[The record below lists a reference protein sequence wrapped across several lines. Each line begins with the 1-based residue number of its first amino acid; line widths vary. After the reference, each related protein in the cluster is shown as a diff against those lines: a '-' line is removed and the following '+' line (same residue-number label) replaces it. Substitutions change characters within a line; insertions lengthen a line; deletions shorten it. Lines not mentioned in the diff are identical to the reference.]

1 MNCLFLVLLL
11 LCCGN
16 NGNCPADGNCGGGR
30 DDGCREHHHHR
41 HDCERRDSDCGC
53 GGRRDGNNGR
63 CERPQEDTCGCRND
77 FRQEPR
83 FEQRPFM
90 FNQNSDCGCDKP
102 QNNDCN

>member
-16 NGNCPADGNCGGGR
+16 NGCALSDEGCGCGRSGG
-30 DDGCREHHHHR
+30 GCRENNR
-41 HDCERRDSDCGC
+41 DRNRRDSDCGC
-53 GGRRDGNNGR
+53 GRQNGNSGR
-63 CERPQEDTCGCRND
+63 CERPEEDSCGCRND
-77 FRQEPR
+77 FRSEPR

>member
-16 NGNCPADGNCGGGR
+16 NGAGFADGNCGGNSGCGR
-30 DDGCREHHHHR
+30 REQR
-41 HDCERRDSDCGC
+41 RQDRRDSDCGC
-53 GGRRDGNNGR
+53 GRRDGNGGR
-63 CERPQEDTCGCRND
+63 CERPEEDGCGCRND
-77 FRQEPR
+77 FRPEPR

>member
-16 NGNCPADGNCGGGR
+16 NGTGFADGNCGGNSGW
-30 DDGCREHHHHR
+30 
-41 HDCERRDSDCGC
+41 GC
-53 GGRRDGNNGR
+53 GEQRRQGRGGGDWGWGRREGPGGR
-63 CERPQEDTCGCRND
+63 CERPEEDGCGCRND
-77 FRQEPR
+77 FRPEPR